1 MLFRLYRLA
10 FKMNKQILWVFALF
24 FAFSGCG
31 QKGALYMEV
40 YEPPAEKRAK
50 EAALKR
56 AKAAQQTDDESDDQA
71 VGAIN

>member
-1 MLFRLYRLA
+1 
-10 FKMNKQILWVFALF
+10 
-24 FAFSGCG
+24 
-31 QKGALYMEV
+31 MEG